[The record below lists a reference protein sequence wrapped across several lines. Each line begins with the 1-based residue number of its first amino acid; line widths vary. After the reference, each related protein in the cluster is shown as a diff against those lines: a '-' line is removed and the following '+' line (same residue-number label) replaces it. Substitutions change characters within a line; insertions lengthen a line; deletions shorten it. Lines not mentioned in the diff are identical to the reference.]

1 MPVEVKEIVIRA
13 ILAGDSTSH
22 NSLETQHPGKEELIQ
37 ECVTQVLK
45 VIKKQNRR

>member
-1 MPVEVKEIVIRA
+1 MPVEIKEIVIRA
-13 ILAGDSTSH
+13 ILAEDDTSN
-22 NSLETQHPGKEELIQ
+22 NSLETHQPGKEELIQ